1 MYPVIVLTLE
11 NIITPALIGS
21 GIALGLGIIITI
33 ASKIFAVPVDE
44 KLEAVTNI
52 LPGVNCGACGYSGC
66 EAYAQAIC
74 SGETDDIAKCPVG
87 GMDTVQELAEY
98 LGRETP
104 DFIPKVAHV
113 FCHGTTEFTQKR
125 YDYSGTIS
133 CAAAH
138 GLFSGPNSCT
148 YGCIGFGDCEAVCPY
163 QAIYMAEGIAHVDST
178 RCTACGLC
186 VEACPKN
193 LIEIIPKHLDAY
205 TVKCRNKWPGA
216 QTRKNCKVGCIGCR
230 RCYKVCEYDA
240 IHMDGPLAVIDQE
253 KCTHCGDCIKVC
265 PTNAIWNGLMLGL
278 DENGKPGHTGQIKAA
293 EPAVKSGG
301 NK

>member
-1 MYPVIVLTLE
+1 MIPPSFLLFS
-11 NIITPALIGS
+11 NIALPALIGG
-21 GIALGLGIIITI
+21 GIALSLGVLITI
-33 ASKIFAVPVDE
+33 AGRIFSVPVDK
-44 KLEAVTNI
+44 KLETVTKI

-66 EAYAQAIC
+66 EAYARAIA
-74 SGETDDIAKCPVG
+74 GKETEDITKCPVG
-87 GMDTVQELAEY
+87 GMETVKELAEY
-98 LGRETP
+98 LGMETP
-104 DFIPKVAHV
+104 DFVPKVAHV
-113 FCHGTTEFTQKR
+113 FCHGTIEHTQKR

-148 YGCIGFGDCEAVCPY
+148 YGCIGFGDCEAACPY
-163 QAIYMAEGIAHVDST
+163 QAIYMAEGIAHVDSS

-186 VEACPKN
+186 VETCPKN
-193 LIEIIPKHLDAY
+193 LIEIIPKHLNAY

-230 RCYKVCEYDA
+230 RCYRVCEYEA

-265 PTNAIWNGLMLGL
+265 PTSTIWNGLMLGL
-278 DENGKPGHTGQIKAA
+278 DENGKPGFTTR
-293 EPAVKSGG
+293 EMKSEQ
-301 NK
+301 KK